1 MTIKIS
7 FIIPVY
13 NGEQYVD
20 ECLAR
25 LYSSPLNIS
34 DFEIVIVN
42 DASTDNTAIKLLEY
56 QMKYQNIHL
65 ITNSQNKRA
74 GGSRNVGI
82 KAAKGEYVAFLD
94 IDDYFENS
102 QINTILNLALN
113 QHLDVIS
120 FGFDKEIKPDTW
132 VSNLITDKAS
142 PVVSGIEFCENYI
155 NPGLSFMSPTHWYR
169 REFLLEKKIWF
180 PENVIW
186 EDDWV
191 VKILFSAD
199 RIQYV
204 PVVLYKYVY
213 NQASISRN
221 INVNLV
227 VDLIALGFRKY
238 EFAES
243 IKEISKSYANLLVK
257 DGLWNA
263 TCIRK
268 AWKLKPSDTIILYR
282 LINKLK
288 LKKSFI
294 QQTDSKIRFFFTFP
308 VFMKTISCIMYPVI
322 QLKKR
327 KI

>member
-1 MTIKIS
+1 MNIKIS

-13 NGEQYVD
+13 NGEQYIA
-20 ECLAR
+20 ECMRR
-25 LYSSPLNIS
+25 LYSLPLNIS

-42 DASTDNTAIKLLEY
+42 DASTDNTSTMVFEY
-56 QMKYQNIHL
+56 QKKYQNIRL
-65 ITNSQNKRA
+65 ISNSTNKRA
-74 GGSRNVGI
+74 GGSRNEGV
-82 KAAKGEYVAFLD
+82 KVAKGEYVAFLD

-113 QHLDVIS
+113 QKLDIIS
-120 FGFDKEIKPDTW
+120 FGFDKEIKPEIW
-132 VSNLITDKAS
+132 FSNLIMDKPS

-155 NPGLSFMSPTHWYR
+155 DPALSFINWTHWYR
-169 REFLLEKKIWF
+169 REFLLNKNIWF

-191 VKILFSAD
+191 AKILFHAH

-204 PVVLYKYVY
+204 PLLLYKYVY

-221 INVNLV
+221 VNVNLLA
-227 VDLIALGFRKY
+227 DMIALGFRKY

-243 IKEISKSYANLLVK
+243 IKQKSISYANLLVR

-263 TCIRK
+263 TSIRK
-268 AWKLKPSDTIILYR
+268 AWKLKPSDTITLYK

-294 QQTDSKIRFFFTFP
+294 QQIDPKIRFFYTFP
-308 VFMKTISCIMYPVI
+308 VFIKATSCVMYPVI
-322 QLKKR
+322 QLIKR